1 MFSLIFS
8 ILKQALTAIHH
19 FSVHSILISTVKWNH
34 SLAAAVIFLL
44 GYSSP
49 TASLFKSI
57 LLAVISPIS
66 APKDS
71 FSPGRALIPI
81 LKAPKLLPNGIHAAF
96 TWHPRCFQ
104 TTPMPLSRG
113 THAASKQCPRHFHVA
128 PTLLPNNAH
137 ATFTRRPHRSQTAPQ
152 FFLRRRHQKTAID
165 RPYSKIHSKIS

>member
-19 FSVHSILISTVKWNH
+19 FPVHSILISTVKWNH

-104 TTPMPLSRG
+104 TMSTPLSRG
-113 THAASKQCPRHFHVA
+113 THAASKQRPRHFHQASTPLSNGAAIFLAA
-128 PTLLPNNAH
+128 PPPKN
-137 ATFTRRPHRSQTAPQ
+137 R
-152 FFLRRRHQKTAID
+152 D
-165 RPYSKIHSKIS
+165 